1 MIEIDASLIRA
12 MLRNGKRIDGR
23 KFDEYREVYI
33 KTGIV
38 QQAEGSAEV
47 RIGSTHVI
55 AGIKMN
61 IGTPYPDSTD
71 KGVMSV
77 SAEFIPFASPEF
89 DSGPPSEE
97 AIELARVVDRAIR
110 ESKMIAF
117 EKLCIKEN
125 EHVWM
130 VNIDIDILSDSGNL
144 IDAASLAATAAL
156 MTAKMPIMEMIN
168 EKPVIN
174 KEERSGNIPLTGVA
188 VTTTFV
194 KLGSVIV
201 ADPGLT
207 EINAMDAR
215 LSIGTLNG
223 KLCSMQKGGSVGLT
237 IEEIEQ
243 MVDMALDKGDELRKE
258 LEKLV
263 VE

>member
-1 MIEIDASLIRA
+1 MIEIDANLIKA
-12 MLRNGKRIDGR
+12 MLRNGKRIDNR
-23 KFDEYREVYI
+23 KSDEYREISI
-33 KTGIV
+33 KPEIV

-47 RIGSTHVI
+47 RLGNTHVV
-55 AGIKMN
+55 AGIKMS
-61 IGTPYPDSTD
+61 IGTPYSDSID

-77 SAEFIPFASPEF
+77 SAEFVPFASPEF

-97 AIELARVVDRAIR
+97 SIELARVVDRAIR
-110 ESKMIAF
+110 ESKMVAF

-130 VNIDIDILSDSGNL
+130 VNIDIDILSDDGNL
-144 IDAASLAATAAL
+144 IDAASLAAAAAL
-156 MTAKMPIMEMIN
+156 MTAKMPKLEMIN
-168 EKPVIN
+168 DKPVAS
-174 KEERSGNIPLTGVA
+174 KEERADRIPLTGIA

-194 KLGSVIV
+194 KIGNVIV

-207 EINAMDAR
+207 EISAMDAR
-215 LSIGTLNG
+215 LSIGTLDG

-237 IEEIEQ
+237 VEEIEQ
-243 MVDMALDKGDELRKE
+243 MADMALEKGDELRKE

-263 VE
+263 LN

>member
-1 MIEIDASLIRA
+1 MIEIDANLIKA
-12 MLRNGKRIDGR
+12 MLRNGKRIDNR
-23 KFDEYREVYI
+23 KFDEYREISI

-47 RIGSTHVI
+47 KIGNTHII

-61 IGTPYPDSTD
+61 IGTPYADSTD

-77 SAEFIPFASPEF
+77 SAEFVPFASPRF
-89 DSGPPSEE
+89 DPGPPSEE

-117 EKLCIKEN
+117 EKLCIKAN

-130 VNIDIDILSDSGNL
+130 VNIDMEILSDDGNL
-144 IDAASLAATAAL
+144 IDTASLAAAAAL
-156 MTAKMPIMEMIN
+156 MTAKMPEFEMVN

-174 KEERSGNIPLTGVA
+174 KEKRSGKLPLSGVA

-194 KLGSVIV
+194 KIGSTIV

-207 EINAMDAR
+207 EINALDTR
-215 LSIGTLNG
+215 LSIGTIEG

-237 IEEIEQ
+237 IEEVEQIVEMAIE
-243 MVDMALDKGDELRKE
+243 KGDELRTK
-258 LEKLV
+258 LEKV
-263 VE
+263 VLE